1 MKKELALVSILT
13 VFSLHAICQIDVYE
27 ERTTTTTT
35 TNDNINTNINMGI
48 PGGGINVNMNLNMP
62 GTIQSSTTTTTTTTT
77 TGGYQ
82 QAPPP
87 PPPPQPRPSGNGCY
101 GPCGASEFQSVKG
114 SISSKPFEDN
124 KVQIAKQ
131 FLGANCVSAAQ
142 VRDLMGMFT
151 YEESKLDIA
160 KFAYGRCVDPNNYYK
175 VNDGFTFSSS
185 IDDLNEFIGS
195 R

>member
-1 MKKELALVSILT
+1 MNKILTLVSLLSIGSLSA
-13 VFSLHAICQIDVYE
+13 FSQVDVYE

-35 TNDNINTNINMGI
+35 TNENINTNINMGI
-48 PGGGINVNMNLNMP
+48 PGGGINVNMNVNVP
-62 GTIQSSTTTTTTTTT
+62 GTVQTSTTTTTTTTT
-77 TGGYQ
+77 SSGGVQ

-87 PPPPQPRPSGNGCY
+87 PRPSGNGCY
-101 GPCGASEFQSVKG
+101 GPCGMSEFQGVKN

-142 VRDLMGMFT
+142 VRELMGMFT

-160 KFAYGRCVDPNNYYK
+160 KFAYSKCVDPNNYYK
-175 VNDGFTFSSS
+175 VNDGFTYSSS
-185 IDDLNEFIGS
+185 IDDLNEFIGG

>member
-1 MKKELALVSILT
+1 MKKTITIFYLLAL
-13 VFSLHAICQIDVYE
+13 FSMQAFSQVDVYE

-35 TNDNINTNINMGI
+35 TNDNMNTNINMGI
-48 PGGGINVNMNLNMP
+48 PGGGINVNMNVNVP
-62 GTIQSSTTTTTTTTT
+62 GTVQTSTTTTTTTTT
-77 TGGYQ
+77 TGGVQ

-87 PPPPQPRPSGNGCY
+87 PQPQPRPAGNGCF
-101 GPCGASEFQSVKG
+101 GPCGISEFQSVKG

-142 VRDLMGMFT
+142 VRELMGMFT

>member
-1 MKKELALVSILT
+1 MKKTSTLLTLFAFVS
-13 VFSLHAICQIDVYE
+13 VQAFSQTDIYE

-35 TNDNINTNINMGI
+35 TNENVNTNVNMGI
-48 PGGGINVNMNLNMP
+48 PGGGINVNMNVNVP
-62 GTIQSSTTTTTTTTT
+62 GTVQTSTTTTTTTTT
-77 TGGYQ
+77 SGNVQ

-87 PPPPQPRPSGNGCY
+87 PRPSGNGCY
-101 GPCGASEFQSVKG
+101 GPCGNSEFQGLKG

-142 VRDLMGMFT
+142 VRELMGMFT

-160 KFAYGRCVDPNNYYK
+160 KFAYGKCVDPNNYYK
-175 VNDGFTFSSS
+175 VNDGFTYSSS
-185 IDDLNEFIGS
+185 IDELNEFIGD